1 MKARSR
7 EGPES
12 GAKTWKTTQPPPSR
26 PGDALL
32 ALMVAVSESD
42 DRFEMSELNSIRRIM
57 RSLPIFNDYDERRI
71 GYVSKTV
78 SMLTEET
85 GGIEALFGLV
95 GPALPSEL
103 AETAYVLA
111 CEVAVADG
119 RIGNREFDFLGGIK
133 DNLGI
138 DPLVAAAIH
147 RTVRARHASL

>member
-1 MKARSR
+1 MKGRSARSAGIR
-7 EGPES
+7 SEDLEDY
-12 GAKTWKTTQPPPSR
+12 AAPSFKPR
-26 PGDALL
+26 DALL
-32 ALMVAVSESD
+32 ALMIAVSESD
-42 DRFEMSELNSIRRIM
+42 DKFEMSELNSIRRIM
-57 RSLPIFNDYDERRI
+57 RSLPIFNDYDEKRI

-78 SMLTEET
+78 SMLTEEAD
-85 GGIEALFGLV
+85 GIDALFGLV
-95 GPALPSEL
+95 RPALPSEL

-119 RIGNREFDFLGGIK
+119 RIGNREFDFLGDIK